1 MKQVLKLAKRFSLWA
16 FALSILGLGCT
27 DVENMFP
34 TVTAAFT
41 YTVNEDTGTVS
52 FINLSEDARTYA
64 WDFGDGSSST
74 EVNPFK
80 TYSASGSYTVSL
92 VATNSSGASDSA
104 EDALS
109 ITIRIPASLPINF
122 DGTNTIY
129 NITAFDGAAF
139 AIVEDHPAK
148 TAKNAATSKVGELT
162 NSGATFEGIF
172 IDLAE
177 DIDLTDDKTIQI
189 EFYSEVAIDV
199 LAKLEQGSAAAVE
212 TTASHTGSGWE
223 TLTFD
228 YTSSASYSR
237 LTLFADGAGTTAG
250 TFYIDNIEQVASA
263 GGGGG
268 ECTAET
274 AQSLDAAD
282 FNLTFLTDPGAA
294 IVSDGAAYSYIDN
307 PDTDNA
313 VNPSCKVAQV
323 VRDNSLP
330 FANNQ
335 ILFDSKFDFDAN
347 DGFKLKVWAPVVGT
361 NVLVKLE
368 DKTNSAVNTEVGAVT
383 TTANAWEE
391 LTFDF
396 SAAASGTYDKIVLFF
411 DINTDSGATYY
422 FDDFGLYT
430 AGSGATCTAETEQS
444 LSAADLNITFQT
456 DPGAAIVSDGAAY
469 SYIDN
474 PDTDNTVNPSCKVA
488 QVVRDNSLPFANNQ
502 ILFDSKFDF
511 DANDGFKLKVWAPVV
526 GTNVLVKLEDKTN
539 PAVNSEV
546 GAVTTTA
553 NAWEELTFDFSA
565 AASGTYDKI
574 VLFFDINTDSGATY
588 YFDDFTLYS
597 DGGGGTTASLELPI
611 SFDDTNVNY
620 DFVTFNGASYSVVD
634 NPDLSGVNTVASKV
648 GEIVNIGAAF
658 EGGAFTLDTPVDF
671 STDKAITMKF
681 WSTTAVPILLKFEGA
696 GAPIET
702 TANHTGS
709 GWEQI
714 TWTFT
719 SSDQFSTLVL
729 FVDGP
734 GATAGTFYMDDI
746 EQVPAGG
753 GGTTASLELPISF
766 DDTNVNYDFVTFNG
780 ASYSV
785 VDNPDLSGVNA
796 VASKVGE
803 IVNVGAAFEGGAFTL
818 DTPVDFSTDKAITMK
833 FWSTTAVPILL
844 KFEGAGAPIETTANH
859 TGSGWEQ
866 ITWTFTSS
874 EQFSTLVLFVDGPGA
889 TAGTFYM
896 DDIEQVPAG
905 GGGGGGTTA
914 TFPLDFEDG
923 ALFFSAFEGATVA
936 VIDNPQPTGN
946 PSSKVLEMTK
956 PAGVPFFAG
965 ITTDQTLNGPDINLA
980 NGLVFTMKIWSPKP
994 NINVRM
1000 RLEQEPGVIDPPAYE
1015 IFQTSGAANEWV
1027 TLTFDFSTT
1036 PAQSSF
1042 SYTRLVLNADWD
1054 TDPAGGETFYIDD
1067 IEQGSGPPAPAAPEL
1082 PISFDDPGVAYT
1094 FSTFNGA
1101 SYSVV
1106 DNPDLSGVNNVASK
1120 VGQIVNSGGPFEG
1133 GAFNLASPVDFATD
1147 KQIKMKFYSN
1157 VAVPVLLKFEGA
1169 GAPVETTANHS
1180 GGGWEELTFTFTTS
1194 AQFTTLVLF
1203 VDGPGSTSGTFY
1215 MDDIEQVASGGGGG
1229 GGGTSATFPLDFED
1243 GALFFNAFEGAT
1255 VAVIDN
1261 PQTTGNP
1268 SSKVL
1273 EMTKPAGVPFFAG
1286 INSDQTLNGPDINL
1300 ANGLIFTIR
1309 IWSPKPNISV
1319 RMRLEQ
1325 EPGVID
1331 PPAYEIFQT
1340 ATNANE
1346 WVTLTFDFST
1356 TPAQSSYSYTRMVL
1370 NADWGTDPAG
1380 GETYYIDDIT
1390 QQ

>member
-16 FALSILGLGCT
+16 FAISILGLGCT

-64 WDFGDGSSST
+64 WNFGDGTSSS

-104 EDALS
+104 EDQLS
-109 ITIRIPASLPINF
+109 ITIRVPASLPITF
-122 DGTNTIY
+122 DAPNTIY
-129 NITAFDGAAF
+129 NVTAFSGAAF
-139 AIVEDHPAK
+139 EIVDNPDASGS
-148 TAKNAATSKVGELT
+148 NASVSKVGKLT
-162 NSGATFEGIF
+162 NSGAAFEGVF
-172 IDLAE
+172 FDVAT
-177 DIDLTDDKTIQI
+177 DIDLTDDKSIQMD
-189 EFYSEVAIDV
+189 FWSEVAVDV
-199 LAKLEQGSAAAVE
+199 LVKLEEGSAAAVE
-212 TTASHTGSGWE
+212 TSASHTGSGWE

-228 YTSSASYSR
+228 YTSAASYSR

-250 TFYIDNIEQVASA
+250 TFYIDNIEQVATA

-368 DKTNSAVNTEVGAVT
+368 DKTNSAVNTEV
-383 TTANAWEE
+383 E
-391 LTFDF
+391 
-396 SAAASGTYDKIVLFF
+396 
-411 DINTDSGATYY
+411 
-422 FDDFGLYT
+422 
-430 AGSGATCTAETEQS
+430 
-444 LSAADLNITFQT
+444 
-456 DPGAAIVSDGAAY
+456 
-469 SYIDN
+469 
-474 PDTDNTVNPSCKVA
+474 
-488 QVVRDNSLPFANNQ
+488 
-502 ILFDSKFDF
+502 
-511 DANDGFKLKVWAPVV
+511 
-526 GTNVLVKLEDKTN
+526 
-539 PAVNSEV
+539 
-546 GAVTTTA
+546 AVTTTA

-597 DGGGGTTASLELPI
+597 DGGGTTASLELPI
-611 SFDDTNVNY
+611 SFDDTNVDYN
-620 DFVTFNGASYSVVD
+620 FVTFNGASYSVVD
-634 NPDLSGVNTVASKV
+634 NPDLSGVNAVASKVGEIVNIGAAFEGGAFTLDTPVDFSTDKAITMKFWSTTAVPILLKFEGAGAPIETTANHTGSGWEQITWTFTSSDQFSTLVLFVDGPGATAGTFYMDDIEQVPAGGGTTASLELPISFDDTNVDYNFVTFNGASYSVVDNPDLSGVNAVASKVGEIVNIGAAFEGGAFTLDTPVDFSTDKAITMKFWSTTAVPILLKFEGAGAPIETTANHTGSGWEQITWTFTSSDQFSTLVLFVDGPGATAGTFYMDDIEQVPAGGGTTASLELPISFDDTNVDYNFVTFNGASYSVVDNPDLSGVNAVASKV

-753 GGTTASLELPISF
+753 GG
-766 DDTNVNYDFVTFNG
+766 G
-780 ASYSV
+780 
-785 VDNPDLSGVNA
+785 
-796 VASKVGE
+796 
-803 IVNVGAAFEGGAFTL
+803 
-818 DTPVDFSTDKAITMK
+818 
-833 FWSTTAVPILL
+833 
-844 KFEGAGAPIETTANH
+844 
-859 TGSGWEQ
+859 
-866 ITWTFTSS
+866 TS
-874 EQFSTLVLFVDGPGA
+874 
-889 TAGTFYM
+889 
-896 DDIEQVPAG
+896 
-905 GGGGGGTTA
+905 A

-946 PSSKVLEMTK
+946 PSTKVLEMTK
-956 PAGVPFFAG
+956 PAGVRFFAG
-965 ITTDQTLNGPDINLA
+965 INSDQTINGPDIDLS

-1082 PISFDDPGVAYT
+1082 PINFDDPGVAYT

-1133 GAFNLASPVDFATD
+1133 GAFNLASPVSFATD
-1147 KQIKMKFYSN
+1147 KQIRMKFYST

-1169 GAPVETTANHS
+1169 GAPVETTANHM

-1194 AQFTTLVLF
+1194 AEFTTLVLF
-1203 VDGPGSTSGTFY
+1203 VDGPGNTSGTFY
-1215 MDDIEQVASGGGGG
+1215 MDDIEQIASGGGGG
-1229 GGGTSATFPLDFED
+1229 GGGSAATFPLDFED
-1243 GALFFNAFEGAT
+1243 GVLFFNAFEGAT

-1273 EMTKPAGVPFFAG
+1273 ETTKPAGVRFFAG
-1286 INSDQTLNGPDINL
+1286 INSDQTINGPDINL
-1300 ANGLIFTIR
+1300 ANGLIFTLKV
-1309 IWSPKPNISV
+1309 WSPKPNISV

-1340 ATNANE
+1340 VTNANE

-1356 TPAQSSYSYTRMVL
+1356 TPAQSSFSYTRMVL

-1380 GETYYIDDIT
+1380 GETFYFDDIT